1 MQTSTKWIV
10 GILGLLAL
18 SSVVLGLAVLGLFFP
33 VRGESGDGGGP
44 TAGTEAPAVPTTE
57 DGGPAPGTEAPG
69 VPAIPDGEWFGLVTV
84 GEDETAEATL
94 GVDLAEMLTGQA
106 AHDAAV
112 EAGVISEGEELPND
126 FFIDNPESVVELVHF
141 TDSPAIT
148 VLSGDDPGERLVVD
162 VSQLVALFEGSYVGP
177 PVYGIPAGEPIV
189 MDLVIRDG
197 LVASADAVYLP

>member
-10 GILGLLAL
+10 GILGVLAL

-44 TAGTEAPAVPTTE
+44 T
-57 DGGPAPGTEAPG
+57 PGTEAPG

>member
-1 MQTSTKWIV
+1 
-10 GILGLLAL
+10 
-18 SSVVLGLAVLGLFFP
+18 
-33 VRGESGDGGGP
+33 
-44 TAGTEAPAVPTTE
+44 
-57 DGGPAPGTEAPG
+57 
-69 VPAIPDGEWFGLVTV
+69 
-84 GEDETAEATL
+84 
-94 GVDLAEMLTGQA
+94 MLTGQA